1 MSDVDFESSASAVA
15 SNIADE
21 PPSIE
26 DRQKDDFD
34 FSGSM
39 LFAQT
44 NTPIPDSLTEEA
56 EESFQSNTASISRTQ
71 SPSVTTS
78 SNIKPMQA
86 KLFSGNI
93 ITLQPRTR
101 KKKQVDIENL
111 ALNDSDGIVNMDHLF
126 SVVSSKKKTKE
137 SRQKLRALEQQE
149 AKSKKPEQ
157 LWTDKY
163 KPRNFINLC
172 SAGNDKQYRLVLHWL
187 KKWSKVV
194 FGEDQGDPGNTDQ
207 LGRPYKKILLV
218 HGPLG
223 IGKSAAVHLLVKQCG
238 YNVQELNAANSLDAL
253 PLASSIP
260 GGNTFSNAS
269 AAMKL
274 KIMNALTTNSISAN
288 GAPSC
293 LIIDEIDTILNSND
307 VMKVLTDICTGD
319 QRATAK
325 AFRQKMK
332 EFDDDGK
339 SEGKKKGNKKKDFIL
354 NRPIICIAN
363 DIYSTNNSRSFS
375 SSPMERLRPLCE
387 IVAFKKPQ
395 FSKAFG
401 VKASGLAL
409 RSVKDHLMNIN
420 EREKLGLDYQQ
431 IGEIVEVC
439 EGDIRA
445 SLNHLQFS
453 GRKLDDY
460 DIKESTETRKFNKD
474 SQLSWFALV
483 DLLFK
488 RDPQASK
495 DENFEALLDLV
506 LNGSGKS
513 ASSSSGSLD
522 KVVRGCFHKYLDV
535 VHLQDDSLVN
545 PSELSDWFY
554 YYDSIHLDHDANR
567 YSSLFTMKVW
577 SLLSEINPKKNIREN
592 SLIPNARGL
601 DFESFEELKYNK
613 SILKKLLEGLPLS
626 AKLSMGCGSSENS
639 KHFSSEILP
648 YFDSVLNPD
657 FSKYKPSKEFEKEM
671 VAKVAQLVHKYNLTL
686 ESHKDLETRLET
698 LHISPG
704 WDQILNFDNHLS
716 SIPLQSKVK
725 IVQSRRQKLF
735 PLIQSEIHKIIMEK
749 RSDRKR
755 TFTSVT
761 QEASQAEGEAKAK
774 KANINPIDFFKEKYD
789 GISSQIKKEIPSKGT
804 RSSNHEATRIWI
816 KYNEGFSNA
825 VRKNIGW
832 ADLWNP

>member
-1 MSDVDFESSASAVA
+1 MTDVELLAPPNATDRLKES
-15 SNIADE
+15 
-21 PPSIE
+21 
-26 DRQKDDFD
+26 DDFD
-34 FSGSM
+34 FAGSLLFSNAVEDPRSSLPSEPPINPISPPGHEPRPIDVK
-39 LFAQT
+39 LFAG
-44 NTPIPDSLTEEA
+44 NT
-56 EESFQSNTASISRTQ
+56 
-71 SPSVTTS
+71 
-78 SNIKPMQA
+78 
-86 KLFSGNI
+86 
-93 ITLQPRTR
+93 ITLRPRTR
-101 KKKQVDIENL
+101 RRKLVDIDNL
-111 ALNDSDGIVNMDHLF
+111 TLEDDDGIVNMDHLF
-126 SVVSSKKKTKE
+126 SIVSSKQKTKE
-137 SRQKLRALEQQE
+137 SRQKILSLEQQE
-149 AKSKKPEQ
+149 AKQKKKPEQ

-163 KPRNFINLC
+163 KPHNFMQLC

-194 FGEDQGDPGNTDQ
+194 FGEDQMDTGNTDQ

-223 IGKSAAVHLLVKQCG
+223 IGKTAAIHLLAKQLG

-253 PLASSIP
+253 PLASSVP

-274 KIMNALTTNSISAN
+274 KITNALTTNSISAN

-307 VMKVLTDICTGD
+307 VMKVLTDICYGD
-319 QRATAK
+319 QRASAK
-325 AFRQKMK
+325 AFRQKMND
-332 EFDDDGK
+332 FDPEEKLD
-339 SEGKKKGNKKKDFIL
+339 SKKKNKKKDFIL

-375 SSPMERLRPLCE
+375 SSPMEKLRPLCE

-395 FSKAFG
+395 FSKTFG
-401 VKASGLAL
+401 VKASGLAS
-409 RSVKDHLMNIN
+409 RSVKDHLMRIN
-420 EREKLGLDYQQ
+420 ERENLGLDYQQ

-453 GRKLDDY
+453 GRKLDHY
-460 DIKESTETRKFNKD
+460 ESTGPTKFNKD

-488 RDPQASK
+488 RDAQSSK
-495 DENFEALLDLV
+495 DESFEALLDLI

-522 KVVRGCFHKYLDV
+522 KVVRGCFHRYLDV
-535 VHLQDDSLVN
+535 VHFQDDSLVK
-545 PSELSDWFY
+545 PSELSDWFH
-554 YYDSIHLDHDANR
+554 YYDSISLNHDANR
-567 YSSLFTMKVW
+567 YSSLFTLKVW
-577 SLLSEINPKKNIREN
+577 SLLSEINLKKNTREN

-613 SILKKLLEGLPLS
+613 TVLKKLLESLPLTV
-626 AKLSMGCGSSENS
+626 KLSLGCGSSENS

-648 YFDSVLNPD
+648 YLDSVLNPD
-657 FSKYKPSKEFEKEM
+657 FSISKPSKDFEKM
-671 VAKVAQLVHKYNLTL
+671 AVSKVSQLIHKFNLTL
-686 ESHKDLETRLET
+686 ENHKDLETRIET

-716 SIPLQSKVK
+716 STPLQSKIK
-725 IVQSRRQKLF
+725 LAQSRRQKIF
-735 PLIQSEIHKIIMEK
+735 PLIQLEIDKIVMAKRAGNK
-749 RSDRKR
+749 RS
-755 TFTSVT
+755 FTREAI
-761 QEASQAEGEAKAK
+761 QEGTDAKTKKAK
-774 KANINPIDFFKEKYD
+774 IVNPIDFFREKYD
-789 GISSQIKKEIPSKGT
+789 GLASQVKNPVSSSARGT
-804 RSSNHEATRIWI
+804 NHEATRIWV

-832 ADLWNP
+832 ADLWN